1 MVNFYYGKHRQNA
14 QTKDKRPV
22 SLGKSEADHKIRK
35 KNQAYQFK
43 TGHRPRHGSSKLGS
57 TLIIQ

>member
-22 SLGKSEADHKIRK
+22 SLGKSEAEHKIRK
-35 KNQAYQFK
+35 KLRLSIQA
-43 TGHRPRHGSSKLGS
+43 S
-57 TLIIQ
+57 TVKWLK